1 MPVSCKDC
9 SMAVCWLNGVKF
21 SARRAWWKASRFS
34 HRVMAT
40 DEPTAP
46 ASTRVKFDR
55 LLALAMRL
63 PSMPANVMA
72 ESGRKN
78 VPMAKPRKNC
88 GSTMPQK
95 SICAVSSERHQK
107 QTAYITK
114 LNVTTQRISSRLPS
128 LPMMGASSTGMMPT
142 GATASPDQVAV

>member
-1 MPVSCKDC
+1 
-9 SMAVCWLNGVKF
+9 MAVCWLNGVKF

-128 LPMMGASSTGMMPT
+128 LPMMGASSTGIMPT